1 MKNRRE
7 DNRPPFFCYLCEPK
21 QMREMKK
28 ILFVVMLA
36 LLSVMSSC
44 RDSDAIVGTWRVA
57 NVNIDFDEY
66 KYTPDMVR
74 QIGLEE
80 KANTI
85 ILKADSTMLYVSGN
99 DTLSGRFSLRNQDLY
114 FNNEH
119 FAVLRNDTLT
129 ETKRTVL
136 GDVVIK
142 YTKN

>member
-1 MKNRRE
+1 
-7 DNRPPFFCYLCEPK
+7 
-21 QMREMKK
+21 MKK
-28 ILFVVMLA
+28 TLFVVMLA

-44 RDSDAIVGTWRVA
+44 SDSDTIVGTWRVA
-57 NVNIDFDEY
+57 NVNIGFDEY

-99 DTLSGRFSLRNQDLY
+99 DTLNGRFSLRNQDLF
-114 FNNEH
+114 FNNEK
-119 FAVLRNDTLT
+119 FAIISNDTLT

-142 YTKN
+142 YNKKQ